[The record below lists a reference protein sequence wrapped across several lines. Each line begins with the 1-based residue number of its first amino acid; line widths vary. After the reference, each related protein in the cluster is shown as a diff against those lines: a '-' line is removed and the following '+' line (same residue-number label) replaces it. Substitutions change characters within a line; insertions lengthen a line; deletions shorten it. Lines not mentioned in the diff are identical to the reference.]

1 MTESESDPLE
11 AGPSRRAL
19 EFIAAQC
26 GDPARV
32 IAFLTTHYR
41 PKRRRKRR
49 ADLTAD
55 EISTLAG
62 CVRTFKEKRR
72 ARWKHTAALQAAF
85 DFAPE
90 FDTEIIR
97 DAIAGDL
104 SPTARALLS
113 QENSDG

>member
-1 MTESESDPLE
+1 MTEPESYPLE
-11 AGPSRRAL
+11 AGASRRAL

-26 GDPARV
+26 SDPARV
-32 IAFLTTHYR
+32 LAHLTTHYR

-55 EISTLAG
+55 QISKLAG
-62 CVRTFKEKRR
+62 CVRVFRERRR
-72 ARWKHTAALQAAF
+72 ARWKYPAALQAAF
-85 DFAPE
+85 DFARE